1 MGMWDKVG
9 PYVRSVFAAV
19 VAIVVGVAAGSLLPP
34 NQADVQAAYSSGLSD
49 AQIAAQES
57 FSSQLEIERQQ
68 AEQSLSS
75 ALQRQ
80 QTTFSQTLEEA
91 VSEASS
97 EAFQKGKQYVALLIP
112 SSSSEVYADPDSE
125 LYPGT
130 DIEPYSQQYEEMV
143 WIPRSGSRYH
153 SNPGCSGM
161 KGPQEVPLSEAEA
174 QGYTPC
180 QKCYG

>member
-1 MGMWDKVG
+1 MWDKVG
-9 PYVRSVFAAV
+9 PYVRSLFAAV
-19 VAIVVGVAAGSLLPP
+19 VAIAVGVAAGSLLPP
-34 NQADVQAAYSSGLSD
+34 NRADVQAAYSSGLSD

-80 QTTFSQTLEEA
+80 ESLFSQELEEA

-97 EAFQKGKQYVALLIP
+97 EAFQKGKQAVVIP
-112 SSSSEVYADPDSE
+112 SSSSGMGEDAYTEP
-125 LYPGT
+125 YPGT
-130 DIEPYSQQYEEMV
+130 VIEPYSQYEEMV

-153 SNPGCSGM
+153 SNPECSGM
-161 KGPQEVPLSEAEA
+161 NNPQEVTLSEAESR
-174 QGYTPC
+174 GYTPC

>member
-1 MGMWDKVG
+1 MWDKVG
-9 PYVRSVFAAV
+9 PYVRSLFAAV
-19 VAIVVGVAAGSLLPP
+19 VAITVGVAAGSLLPP
-34 NQADVQAAYSSGLSD
+34 NRADVQAAYSSGLSD

-80 QTTFSQTLEEA
+80 ETLFSQELEEA

-97 EAFQKGKQYVALLIP
+97 EAFQKGKQAVVIP
-112 SSSSEVYADPDSE
+112 SSSSGMGEDAYTEPYS
-125 LYPGT
+125 GT
-130 DIEPYSQQYEEMV
+130 DIEPYSQYEEMV

-153 SNPGCSGM
+153 SNPDCSGM
-161 KGPQEVPLSEAEA
+161 KDPQEVPLSDAEA

>member
-1 MGMWDKVG
+1 MWDRIG
-9 PYVRSVFAAV
+9 PYVRSLFAAV
-19 VAIVVGVAAGSLLPP
+19 VAITVGVAAGSLLPP
-34 NQADVQAAYSSGLSD
+34 NRADVQAAYSSGLSD
-49 AQIAAQES
+49 ALIAAQES

-80 QTTFSQTLEEA
+80 QAVFSQELEDA

-97 EAFQKGKQYVALLIP
+97 EAFQKGKQAVVIP
-112 SSSSEVYADPDSE
+112 SSSSDMGEDSYTE
-125 LYPGT
+125 PYSGA
-130 DIEPYSQQYEEMV
+130 DIEPYSQYDETV

-161 KGPQEVPLSEAEA
+161 KDPQEVPLSEAEA

>member
-1 MGMWDKVG
+1 MWDKVG
-9 PYVRSVFAAV
+9 PYVRSLFAAV
-19 VAIVVGVAAGSLLPP
+19 VAITVGVAAGSLLPP
-34 NQADVQAAYSSGLSD
+34 NRADVQAAYSSGLSD

-57 FSSQLEIERQQ
+57 FSSQLEVERQQ

-80 QTTFSQTLEEA
+80 ETLFSQELEEA

-97 EAFQKGKQYVALLIP
+97 EAFQKGKQAVVIP
-112 SSSSEVYADPDSE
+112 SSSSDMGEDSYTE
-125 LYPGT
+125 PYPGT
-130 DIEPYSQQYEEMV
+130 VIEPYQYEEMV

-153 SNPGCSGM
+153 SNPECSGM
-161 KGPQEVPLSEAEA
+161 KDPQEVPLSEAEA

>member
-1 MGMWDKVG
+1 MWDRIR
-9 PYVRSVFAAV
+9 PYIRSIFATI
-19 VAIVVGVAAGSLLPP
+19 VAITVGVAAGSFLPP
-34 NQADVQAAYSSGLSD
+34 NQAYTQAAYSSGLSD
-49 AQIAAQES
+49 AQEA
-57 FSSQLEIERQQ
+57 FSSQLEAERQQ

-80 QTTFSQTLEEA
+80 EALFSSTLSEA

-97 EAFQKGKQYVALLIP
+97 EAFQKGKQAVAPLIP
-112 SSSSEVYADPDSE
+112 SSSSDMGEDSYTE
-125 LYPGT
+125 PYSGA
-130 DIEPYSQQYEEMV
+130 DIEPYSQQCEELV
-143 WIPRSGSRYH
+143 WIPRSGKRYH

-161 KGPQEVPLSEAEA
+161 KDPQEVPLSEAEA

>member
-1 MGMWDKVG
+1 MWDRIR
-9 PYVRSVFAAV
+9 PYIRSIFATI
-19 VAIVVGVAAGSLLPP
+19 VAITVGVAAGSFLPP
-34 NQADVQAAYSSGLSD
+34 NQAYTQAAYSSGLSD
-49 AQIAAQES
+49 AQEA
-57 FSSQLEIERQQ
+57 FSSQLEAERKQ

-80 QTTFSQTLEEA
+80 EYAFSQVLEEA

-97 EAFQKGKQYVALLIP
+97 EAFQKGRQSVDILAP
-112 SSSSEVYADPDSE
+112 SSSETYTEAPVYE
-125 LYPGT
+125 
-130 DIEPYSQQYEEMV
+130 EPTSQQYEEMV
-143 WIPRSGSRYH
+143 WIPRSGKRYH

-161 KGPQEVPLSEAEA
+161 KDPREVPLSEAEA